1 VPVLSHRIRLDLNNV
16 QTTWMNRCAGTSRY
30 TFNWGL
36 ASWEKLY
43 EEGEKVSWQKLNKML
58 NAEKPDWMKALP
70 WKIPNAALEDL
81 GKAFTNFFRRVK
93 AGEKP
98 GYPKFKKKGRSKE
111 AFAIEGR
118 AISVDGRKLRV
129 PKLGWVKLRETLR
142 FPGKLLSARFSKH
155 AGHWYVSLQI
165 DVDDSWRYPHRCETQ
180 AVTGIDLGVVD
191 LAIFPNGFRVPAPR
205 VLRALEKRLRLLNK
219 ELARRR
225 KGGKKWLK
233 TKAKIQKLHARI
245 AAVRNDAT
253 HKLTAQVVRHFRWIG
268 LENLNVKGMV
278 KNHRLAKSVMDA
290 SMGEVRRQLV
300 YKAALSGS
308 TVVFADRWYPSSKTC
323 SACSVVYKDLTLSDR
338 RWTCD
343 ACGVTHDR
351 DVNAAINLRTL
362 AEAHSVTACRQG
374 SSGSLGLTQ
383 GTKLPLGQESSIC
396 VNPG

>member
-165 DVDDSWRYPHRCETQ
+165 DVDDSWRYPHRCE
-180 AVTGIDLGVVD
+180 
-191 LAIFPNGFRVPAPR
+191 N
-205 VLRALEKRLRLLNK
+205 
-219 ELARRR
+219 
-225 KGGKKWLK
+225 
-233 TKAKIQKLHARI
+233 
-245 AAVRNDAT
+245 
-253 HKLTAQVVRHFRWIG
+253 
-268 LENLNVKGMV
+268 
-278 KNHRLAKSVMDA
+278 
-290 SMGEVRRQLV
+290 
-300 YKAALSGS
+300 
-308 TVVFADRWYPSSKTC
+308 PSS
-323 SACSVVYKDLTLSDR
+323 
-338 RWTCD
+338 
-343 ACGVTHDR
+343 DR
-351 DVNAAINLRTL
+351 DRP
-362 AEAHSVTACRQG
+362 RG
-374 SSGSLGLTQ
+374 G
-383 GTKLPLGQESSIC
+383 
-396 VNPG
+396 